1 VAPGMK
7 KCPFCAEEIQ
17 DDAVKCKYCGEWMK
31 KESGSA
37 LLVLNSKWWYRFFSS
52 CLCGF
57 IFNN

>member
-1 VAPGMK
+1 MK
-7 KCPFCAEEIQ
+7 KCSYCAEEIQ